1 MNFQVNSE
9 TQAAALSAT
18 TEAKVAG
25 SENISQNGI
34 FEGNQI
40 TYVEGDGSLRP
51 DQCDDE
57 GASGIQSEKDTKKEQ
72 NKKTQKK
79 EKEMAV
85 QKAQD
90 TKSLKSSTDQ
100 SKNQRTRAK
109 AKEMLLQFQAQLQK
123 REESFIQERSGQLF
137 FDQEDIIAVYKKALN
152 AFQSLEPANEED
164 ISKWLDDNKIA
175 DVAERHNTLMMAQR
189 SLNDMLTVINGG
201 KLESSDGKN
210 FSNVKGALDNVVQE
224 IRAFNS
230 THNPPLSDA
239 NKKVLEDLESK
250 RDALHLLSDQING
263 KLTLVNNALNSLI
276 SNKDVRNRINDSYE
290 LGPELIKAFGQVK
303 GSKESL
309 LPSKSLNSIVLDKVI
324 PKSTNAAT
332 MFNLLTQGL
341 LNEADN
347 QKGPLNYD
355 SKIEIL
361 NNNIE
366 VLAKA
371 FSGELDKKVLQSYG
385 DNPNQIATALR
396 TVLKMVQDISSV
408 DKSNREFL
416 TNLIHQNAVS
426 A

>member
-34 FEGNQI
+34 FEGNQV

-85 QKAQD
+85 QKAQE
-90 TKSLKSSTDQ
+90 TKNLKSSTDQ
-100 SKNQRTRAK
+100 NKNQRTRAK

-152 AFQSLEPANEED
+152 AFQSLDPANEKD

-210 FSNVKGALDNVVQE
+210 FSNVEGALDNVEQE
-224 IRAFNS
+224 INNFNS

-239 NKKVLEDLESK
+239 NKKALEDLESK
-250 RDALHLLSDQING
+250 RDTLHLLSDQIQG
-263 KLTLVNNALNSLI
+263 KLTLVNNAINSLV
-276 SNKDVRNRINDSYE
+276 SDENVRNRIEDSYE
-290 LGPELIKAFGQVK
+290 LGPELCKALGTTK
-303 GSKESL
+303 TSKELL
-309 LPSKSLNSIVLDKVI
+309 LPSKSLNSTILDKVI
-324 PKSTNAAT
+324 PESTNAAT

-341 LNEADN
+341 LNETDN
-347 QKGPLNYD
+347 QKGSLNYD
-355 SKIEIL
+355 SKIELL

-366 VLAKA
+366 VLGKA
-371 FSGELDKKVLQSYG
+371 FSGELDKKILQSYG

-396 TVLKMVQDISSV
+396 TVLTTGQNINSV
-408 DKSNREFL
+408 YKLNSEFL
-416 TNLIHQNAVS
+416 TNLLHQNAVS